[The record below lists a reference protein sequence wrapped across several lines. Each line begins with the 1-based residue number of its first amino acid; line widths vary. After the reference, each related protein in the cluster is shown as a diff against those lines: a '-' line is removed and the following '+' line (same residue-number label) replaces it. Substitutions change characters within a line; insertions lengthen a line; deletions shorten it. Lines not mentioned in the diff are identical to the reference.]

1 MTQIASFDLGAAAAA
16 KRQQTPNLGASKGHG
31 DFMAAFRQAA
41 TEARKQERAQD
52 ADRAAEARAERDRD
66 TGCADEAQEAFEAND
81 NSQAERAERPK
92 PADQHPP
99 QDKAQA
105 KAADQT
111 HDAPVKPQAPADKPA
126 EPNQDAAPVAQT
138 PVEAPAAETPAEP
151 QPALDAQAVL
161 ALQLATGGQVAQ
173 PAVTSQLHAQ
183 AVSQAATEV
192 VDHALEVTATEGHVQ
207 AQAQTQAAANV
218 DQATQKAMAEA
229 LRQAQAQAQAEPAKA
244 QAQANG
250 LATAQATAHAQ
261 ANAQSQSPAFLA
273 QAARD
278 LGGITMQVST
288 AKPETPVTTPV
299 APVAEGQVE
308 TTNLSIVLN
317 ELETQPLAK
326 GPIAPV
332 TMLDGAD
339 GTEMPSQLPSLTTED
354 EEAAA
359 VLATETESTPV
370 APLLNGDRG
379 VGDVAK
385 AESAKAPASPVR
397 AEDVLPQVTKHLDQL
412 KANQANAIKLQL
424 YPEHLGKM
432 EIKVVSH
439 QGVISAQLTA
449 DSHAVKGMLESQVA
463 QLQRTFAEMGLK
475 VDKVEVTIA
484 SSQMN
489 FDAQGQATQQ
499 GDTQQFGRQSQN
511 QGAFQGSGYQQ
522 WLGDEPID
530 DAVYAQLDQAA
541 VDYVA

>member
-41 TEARKQERAQD
+41 AEARKQDRAED

-66 TGCADEAQEAFEAND
+66 TGCADEAQEAFEAKD
-81 NSQAERAERPK
+81 SSHTERAEKPK
-92 PADQHPP
+92 SVDQP
-99 QDKAQA
+99 QDKPQA
-105 KAADQT
+105 KVADQAN
-111 HDAPVKPQAPADKPA
+111 DAAAKPQAPAEKPV
-126 EPNQDAAPVAQT
+126 EPTQDAAPVAET
-138 PVEAPAAETPAEP
+138 PVEAPVAETPAEP

-173 PAVTSQLHAQ
+173 PVMSQLHAQ
-183 AVSQAATEV
+183 GMLADQAATEA
-192 VDHALEVTATEGHVQ
+192 VDHALTVTANGGQTPASAQ
-207 AQAQTQAAANV
+207 AAAQTQATTEV

-261 ANAQSQSPAFLA
+261 ANAQAQSPAFLA

-288 AKPETPVTTPV
+288 AKPETPVTT
-299 APVAEGQVE
+299 PVAEGQVE

-354 EEAAA
+354 EAAEA
-359 VLATETESTPV
+359 VLATETDSTPV

-385 AESAKAPASPVR
+385 AESAKAPALPVR
-397 AEDVLPQVTKHLDQL
+397 PEDVLPQVSKHLDQL

-489 FDAQGQATQQ
+489 FDAQDQATQQ
-499 GDTQQFGRQSQN
+499 GDAQQFGRQSQN

-530 DAVYAQLDQAA
+530 DAHYAQLDQAA

>member
-1 MTQIASFDLGAAAAA
+1 AEKPPPVDQAKTPGNAQATAAA
-16 KRQQTPNLGASKGHG
+16 
-31 DFMAAFRQAA
+31 QA
-41 TEARKQERAQD
+41 
-52 ADRAAEARAERDRD
+52 
-66 TGCADEAQEAFEAND
+66 N
-81 NSQAERAERPK
+81 
-92 PADQHPP
+92 
-99 QDKAQA
+99 
-105 KAADQT
+105 
-111 HDAPVKPQAPADKPA
+111 DAPVKPQAPADKPA
-126 EPNQDAAPVAQT
+126 EPTQDSAPIAET
-138 PVEAPAAETPAEP
+138 PVEAPVAETPAEP

-173 PAVTSQLHAQ
+173 PVMSQMHAHGKL
-183 AVSQAATEV
+183 ADQAATEA
-192 VDHALEVTATEGHVQ
+192 VDHALDVTANAGQ
-207 AQAQTQAAANV
+207 AQATAQAAQQTQATTEL

-229 LRQAQAQAQAEPAKA
+229 IRQAQAQAQAEPAKA

-278 LGGITMQVST
+278 LGGITMQVGQVK
-288 AKPETPVTTPV
+288 AETPVAPPT
-299 APVAEGQVE
+299 APVAEGQAE

-317 ELETQPLAK
+317 DLETQPLAK

-339 GTEMPSQLPSLTTED
+339 GTEMPSQLTGLTTED
-354 EEAAA
+354 EDALTIAPDTDA
-359 VLATETESTPV
+359 TPV

-385 AESAKAPASPVR
+385 AEQAKAPTLPVKP
-397 AEDVLPQVTKHLDQL
+397 EDVLPQVAKHLDQL

-489 FDAQGQATQQ
+489 FDAQGQAAQQ
-499 GDTQQFGRQSQN
+499 GDAQQFGRQSQN

-522 WLGDEPID
+522 WLGDEPMD